1 MQLIRHLPERGDK
14 PTAIAIGNFDGMH
27 RGHQAVVQACVL
39 AAQGKGLVPSVLTFE
54 PHPRRFFG
62 KAEPAFRIERLGV
75 KLQRLTQASIARVY
89 MPRFDA
95 SFAGLSADQ
104 FLNDVLGRSLQA
116 KVVVTGAD
124 FAFGKGRA
132 GTIETLRAWG
142 VANGVEIIAVPP
154 VVDQGTI
161 CSSTAIRDALTQGDM
176 RRIAAILGRDYALVG
191 TVVHGDGRG
200 AGLGFPTANIALPSL
215 LKHPAHGVY
224 AIRGWVRGVPYDGVA
239 NLGVKPTVSA
249 ANTPTLEVHLFDEM
263 GNIYGQHMEVH
274 FIEKLRDE
282 QKFESLDALI
292 TQIAHDCVA
301 AKAVLQSYDKA
312 AKAKT

>member
-1 MQLIRHLPERGDK
+1 MQLIRQLPSTGDH
-14 PTAIAIGNFDGMH
+14 PTAVAIGNFDGMH
-27 RGHQAVVQACVL
+27 RGHQAVMTAMVE
-39 AAQGKGLVPSVLTFE
+39 AAQRKGLVPSVLTFE

-75 KLQRLTQASIARVY
+75 KLQRLAQASVARVY

-95 SFAGLSADQ
+95 AFAGLSADQ
-104 FLNDVLGRSLQA
+104 FLDEVLGRQLQA

-124 FAFGKGRA
+124 FAFGKGRS

-142 VANGVEIIAVPP
+142 AKNAVEILAVPP
-154 VVDQGTI
+154 VVHQGIT
-161 CSSTAIRDALTQGDM
+161 CASTAIRTALGQGDM
-176 RRIAAILGRDYALVG
+176 RRVAAILGRDYTLVG

-215 LKHPAHGVY
+215 LKHPARGVY
-224 AIRGWVRGVPYDGVA
+224 AIRGWIRGVPYDGVA

-249 ANTPTLEVHLFDEM
+249 ANLPALEVHLFEDM
-263 GNIYGQHMEVH
+263 DAFYGQHMEVH
-274 FIEKLRDE
+274 FIQKLRDE
-282 QKFESLDALI
+282 QKFDSLDALV

-301 AKAVLQSYDKA
+301 AKTVLASHDAEQR
-312 AKAKT
+312 TTV